1 MAYVED
7 LVSIVIPT
15 YKRFD
20 TLERAIKSVANQTYD
35 KIEILVVDDNEPG
48 DEYSQAVRELING
61 LKIGNLVLVT
71 QPKHINGAAARNAGI
86 RSARGEYISFLDDD
100 DIIFPQKIEKQMAQ
114 LKALDKSYGGVSCL
128 KIYFEGDKL
137 TKVSEFWNCTSM
149 QSFEVMSKQLN
160 IQTGTVLL
168 RRECLDET
176 GYFDENLRRHQEVQ
190 LMSYFTDKY
199 KVLLVKEVLT
209 AIDGSD
215 LSNRPDYNKLKVFKS
230 DFFNSVRP
238 LMSKYSKAENDFI
251 IKNHMT
257 ELAWV
262 LYRDVSKFRG
272 FIELVKCFSN
282 LKVLNSFITRL
293 TERRDGKKRLDMYQ
307 DKELVL
313 QLIKSK

>member
-61 LKIGNLVLVT
+61 LKIENLVLVT

-100 DIIFPQKIEKQMAQ
+100 DIIFPDKIEKQINV
-114 LKALDKSYGGVSCL
+114 LKNLDESVGGVSCL
-128 KIYFEGDKL
+128 KIFFEDDKP
-137 TKVSEFWNCTSM
+137 TKVSESWKCTQY
-149 QSFEVMSKQLN
+149 QSFEIMSKQLN

-168 RRECLDET
+168 RRKCLDET

-199 KVLLVKEVLT
+199 KVILIDEVLT

-215 LSNRPDYNKLKVFKS
+215 LSNRPNYNQLKVYKQ
-230 DFFNSVRP
+230 DFFSSVNP
-238 LMSKYSKAENDFI
+238 LMQKYSKRKKRFI
-251 IKNHMT
+251 INNHKT

-262 LYRDVSKFRG
+262 MFRDINKTKGLFMLL
-272 FIELVKCFSN
+272 ECFVDIN
-282 LKVLNSFITRL
+282 VMISFT
-293 TERRDGKKRLDMYQ
+293 KRLIESFKGKSRLERYAK
-307 DKELVL
+307 KEYV
-313 QLIKSK
+313 QKLIKQ